1 MFRWGKQADEELLRK
16 LGEAIAGLQR
26 EMSRTFRDGFQELR
40 RQNDGL
46 RQELGG
52 GLGGRLG
59 ELHEELRD
67 LRRALTDVREDV
79 AETRRENEALRQELR
94 AACREA
100 AEGSSGPRNTV
111 RAPRPEPVPVGAPG
125 VEAGPAVEP
134 EAVEREADEKTPE
147 KRLEKAAGIGAAEL
161 VCHRDTW
168 AYIVEQAA
176 RNAHF
181 RVPGEVVAGEDGQAR
196 VIVSGRS
203 LMAILTALDAVM
215 HQGPGGDPGDCALA
229 RKFYERIA
237 DVVDT
242 VRPDDRQ
249 GTGSAQATRGRTVIV
264 VDDRPGRS

>member
-1 MFRWGKQADEELLRK
+1 MSKTLR
-16 LGEAIAGLQR
+16 E
-26 EMSRTFRDGFQELR
+26 GFQELR

-67 LRRALTDVREDV
+67 LRRALTEVREDV
-79 AETRRENEALRQELR
+79 AETRRENAALLQELR

-100 AEGSSGPRNTV
+100 AEGPS
-111 RAPRPEPVPVGAPG
+111 APRK
-125 VEAGPAVEP
+125 AGPAPHPGPVPPADAGAEVSVKVSEGAQP
-134 EAVEREADEKTPE
+134 EAGEETLE
-147 KRLEKAAGIGAAEL
+147 KRLEKAAGIGAADL

-181 RVPGEVVAGEDGQAR
+181 RVPGEVSAGEDGQAR
-196 VIVSGRS
+196 VVVSGRS
-203 LMAILTALDAVM
+203 LMAILTALHAVM

-229 RKFYERIA
+229 TKFYERIA
-237 DVVDT
+237 AVVDT

-249 GTGSAQATRGRTVIV
+249 GAGGREAARARTVIV
-264 VDDRPGRS
+264 IDDRPGPS

>member
-1 MFRWGKQADEELLRK
+1 MSDTLR
-16 LGEAIAGLQR
+16 E
-26 EMSRTFRDGFQELR
+26 GFQELR

-67 LRRALTDVREDV
+67 LRRALTEVREDV

-100 AEGSSGPRNTV
+100 AEGPTGPRNTV
-111 RAPRPEPVPVGAPG
+111 RTPRPDPVPAAASGA
-125 VEAGPAVEP
+125 EAGTAEDP
-134 EAVEREADEKTPE
+134 EADDKTPE
-147 KRLEKAAGIGAAEL
+147 KRREKAAGISAAEL

-181 RVPGEVVAGEDGQAR
+181 RLPVSAEEDDQAR

-203 LMAILTALDAVM
+203 LMAILTALEAVM
-215 HQGPGGDPGDCALA
+215 QQGPGGDPGDCALA
-229 RKFYERIA
+229 TKFYERIA
-237 DVVDT
+237 EVVDT
-242 VRPDDRQ
+242 VSPDDRQ
-249 GTGSAQATRGRTVIV
+249 AAGSGQAARGRTVIV
-264 VDDRPGRS
+264 IDDRPGRS

>member
-1 MFRWGKQADEELLRK
+1 MFRWGKPTDEEPLRK
-16 LGEAIAGLQR
+16 LGEAIAGLRSEMCKTLR
-26 EMSRTFRDGFQELR
+26 EGFQELR

-59 ELHEELRD
+59 DLHEELRE
-67 LRRALTDVREDV
+67 LRRALTEVREDV

-100 AEGSSGPRNTV
+100 AEGPTGPRNTV
-111 RAPRPEPVPVGAPG
+111 RTPRPDPVPVRAPG
-125 VEAGPAVEP
+125 VEAGTAVES
-134 EAVEREADEKTPE
+134 EADEKTPE
-147 KRLEKAAGIGAAEL
+147 KRLERAAGIGAAEL

-181 RVPGEVVAGEDGQAR
+181 RVPGEVSAGEDGQAR

-215 HQGPGGDPGDCALA
+215 HQSPGGDPGDCALA

-249 GTGSAQATRGRTVIV
+249 GAGSAQAARGRTVIV
-264 VDDRPGRS
+264 IDDRPGRS